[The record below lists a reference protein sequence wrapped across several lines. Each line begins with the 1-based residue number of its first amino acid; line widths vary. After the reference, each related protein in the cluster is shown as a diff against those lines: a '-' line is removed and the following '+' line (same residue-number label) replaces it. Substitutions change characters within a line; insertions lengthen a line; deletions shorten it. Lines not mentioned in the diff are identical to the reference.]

1 MFHSAWFKACMV
13 ALWSSYSYCKYRKLR
28 TMESPKHVWIRYKI
42 ALTMHIH
49 MDKEDGQ
56 SAKTQTDTNTCALIS
71 FHIFKSWNA
80 LWKNSGE
87 NAMMGK
93 LPYSQS
99 RLLLAVVLTL
109 DRLVWWN
116 IGEVRPPPHAIWEPG
131 SGFWLRTE
139 STRYQEKIWKKYH
152 LRKHTTPCFT
162 SCATP
167 VRPLREAV
175 FQARSL
181 WRVVGGGT
189 LANPWHCLQSCNL
202 QFWRIGWGHWSGTK
216 WVKFSI
222 NIIFLP
228 LHISFLF
235 LHASWHVRTV
245 HMIYIPCKSKTNN
258 IK

>member
-116 IGEVRPPPHAIWEPG
+116 IGEVRPPPMQYGNRVQG
-131 SGFWLRTE
+131 SGWELKALDIKKK
-139 STRYQEKIWKKYH
+139 YEKISLKETHHTLLH
-152 LRKHTTPCFT
+152 LMCHSRAAVAWSCFP
-162 SCATP
+162 SSK
-167 VRPLREAV
+167 
-175 FQARSL
+175 SL
-181 WRVVGGGT
+181 TCCWR
-189 LANPWHCLQSCNL
+189 WHL
-202 QFWRIGWGHWSGTK
+202 G
-216 WVKFSI
+216 
-222 NIIFLP
+222 
-228 LHISFLF
+228 
-235 LHASWHVRTV
+235 
-245 HMIYIPCKSKTNN
+245 
-258 IK
+258 